1 MDPDVAQGIFVA
13 TVGMALVFSALLAV
27 MVAIGVLHRLFRPR
41 GTEEGPVASHAGGTP
56 TPSTRQAPE
65 QERVAAIAVALA
77 LAQQETWLGANR
89 APLSPMPPSQPQPS
103 PWNILGRQ
111 GQMNTRL

>member
-1 MDPDVAQGIFVA
+1 MDPDVSQGIFVA
-13 TVGMALVFSALLAV
+13 SVGMALVFGALLAV
-27 MVAIGVLHRLFRPR
+27 MVAIAALDRLFRPR
-41 GTEEGPVASHAGGTP
+41 GAEEGPVDRHDGGTS
-56 TPSTRQAPE
+56 TPPTRQAPE

-89 APLSPMPPSQPQPS
+89 APFSPMPPAQPQPS

>member
-13 TVGMALVFSALLAV
+13 TVGMALVFGALLAV
-27 MVAIGVLHRLFRPR
+27 LVAITILDRLFRPR
-41 GTEEGPVASHAGGTP
+41 VAEEESPVDSLGEGS
-56 TPSTRQAPE
+56 STRQAPE

-77 LAQQETWLGANR
+77 LTQQETWLGANR
-89 APLSPMPPSQPQPS
+89 APFSPMPPSQPQPS